1 MHTKQPSPQASLR
14 TWGPDFED
22 LYSTWAP
29 IKRSELKRQGVR
41 GSQIQKEVSRDWKEN
56 KKPLALKEWQEGQA
70 QKAPAEVR
78 ISALFRVPC

>member
-1 MHTKQPSPQASLR
+1 MLCRAHVRVHTKQPSPQASLR

-56 KKPLALKEWQEGQA
+56 KKPLALKEMCYGTL
-70 QKAPAEVR
+70 R
-78 ISALFRVPC
+78 MR